1 MQLFLS
7 RYTNEVPTKTKP
19 VVKNP
24 VVEKAPEKKRPALE
38 KSFLLQDSDYLL
50 QENMPDSDL
59 DEQFKEELR
68 KKKSDSR
75 YIEMQV
81 LRFSEWQD
89 TIIQ

>member
-1 MQLFLS
+1 MQLFFS
-7 RYTNEVPTKTKP
+7 SYTKEVPTKTKH
-19 VVKNP
+19 VVENP
-24 VVEKAPEKKRPALE
+24 VVEKAPEKRRPALE
-38 KSFLLQDSDYLL
+38 KSFLVQDSDYLL

-81 LRFSEWQD
+81 LRFSEC
-89 TIIQ
+89 